1 MTLSPAARRL
11 RRVRRTM
18 TVLFAATTAACLLV
32 LALIA
37 AHIDADS
44 RRTETNADVRARATA
59 LARAVY
65 YDDGGLHLEPLGEDE
80 LARGNVALAVVADDR
95 VRYVRPSPR
104 ELPEP
109 YELRRML
116 AEVRLDQ
123 APARAESP
131 TRGGRALVWA
141 YAPVWDGDRVGAMV
155 LVGADPSAAGAG
167 HDRLVRA
174 LFLGCLAL
182 VLLAAAVGHWLSGRA
197 TRPALRALERQ
208 EQFLAEAAHE
218 LRTPLSVLR
227 LALESGARS
236 PERAP
241 ATVEQALGHVD
252 RLGRLV
258 TGLLARARLEAG
270 THRPELELLRLDQLV
285 ERTVEELP
293 AAQGVAVQTTPSVV
307 HGDAELLAQA
317 VRNLVENALR
327 YGGDDAWRAGGRGM
341 RVGAD
346 GEAQGVA
353 GEHDGPARERDSGDG
368 IVVTVDWGVVAVTDH
383 GPGVPEDRREAVFAR
398 GVGSG
403 EGTGSGL
410 AIVRWIAE
418 LHGGSARLLEAPGGG
433 TRAELRLPE
442 ATPPA

>member
-1 MTLSPAARRL
+1 MSLSPAARPL

-18 TVLFAATTAACLLV
+18 TLLFAATTAACLLV

-37 AHIDADS
+37 AQIDADS

-65 YDDGGLHLEPLGEDE
+65 YDDDGLHLEPLREDE
-80 LARGNVALAVVADDR
+80 LARGNAALAVVADDR
-95 VRYVRPSPR
+95 VRYARPGPR
-104 ELPEP
+104 GLPEP

-123 APARAESP
+123 APARADSP
-131 TRGGRALVWA
+131 TRAGRRLVWA

-174 LFLGCLAL
+174 LLLGCLAL
-182 VLLAAAVGHWLSGRA
+182 VLLAAAVGHRLSGRA

-227 LALESGARS
+227 LALEAGTRT

-241 ATVEQALGHVD
+241 ATVREALGQVD

-270 THRPELELLRLDQLV
+270 THRPDLELLRLDQLV

-293 AAQGVAVQTTPSVV
+293 DAGGLVVQTTPSVV
-307 HGDAELLAQA
+307 RGDAELLAQA

-327 YGGDDAWRAGGRGM
+327 YGGDDARSAG
-341 RVGAD
+341 VGAERD
-346 GEAQGVA
+346 DA
-353 GEHDGPARERDSGDG
+353 GRERGGGDE

-418 LHGGSARLLEAPGGG
+418 LHGGTARLLEAPGGG

-442 ATPPA
+442 AAPPA